1 MLWLS
6 LYAGKGAF
14 MKYIL
19 SLTAL
24 PPLFL
29 LWYVYH
35 IDKIEHEP
43 AKLIFKLFIFGV
55 LSCIP
60 AGQLETSAGAFL
72 PYFFEDTMSFSS
84 LFVEYFF
91 IVALAEEGLKYLFM
105 YQLTWRDKE
114 FNYRFDGIVYA
125 VAVSVGFAFFENF
138 LYVFSDIDFA
148 MSIAVQR
155 ALTAIPLHTICAIF
169 MGHFYG
175 EARYAYSRYR
185 NRDCIVKLILA
196 LVVPLL
202 IHGFYDFCLSTEN
215 AVMIIIYFIYVIII
229 DVLAFIKVRRYAK
242 EDVAV

>member
-1 MLWLS
+1 MFWLS

-138 LYVFSDIDFA
+138 LYVFTNMDFA
-148 MSIAVQR
+148 MSVAIQR

-185 NRDCIVKLILA
+185 NKDCIVKLILA
-196 LVVPLL
+196 FVIPLL

-215 AVMIIIYFIYVIII
+215 GVMIIIYFIYVIII